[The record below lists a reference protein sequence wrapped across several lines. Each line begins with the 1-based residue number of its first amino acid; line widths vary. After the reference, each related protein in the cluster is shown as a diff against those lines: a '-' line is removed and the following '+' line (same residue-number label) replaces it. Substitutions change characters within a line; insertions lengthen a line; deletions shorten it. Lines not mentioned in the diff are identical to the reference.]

1 MGPAL
6 KIDVMAQHV
15 AVKWNRKMQRFTPVM
30 LTNGRKAAIYNSII
44 RIDMLKLFESI
55 SMRKTI
61 YFILL
66 ITVFLTG
73 TAKLQAADLE
83 DGFFDLAWKTDL
95 SQTDGFRKISE
106 NVNVSYFINPKRA
119 YKIADVKIMDV
130 LYGSFANQFFAVYIN
145 IEAIDVFAQLRRYIN
160 HKYGPP
166 KKKFINMAKPD
177 QQTVYQWKYKK
188 TKIKLKIYRNRENM
202 KMAFYFTPLSV
213 QVNEE
218 QQEAFQENNRKPIFP
233 LNETRMQQAEELRDL
248 MRF

>member
-1 MGPAL
+1 
-6 KIDVMAQHV
+6 
-15 AVKWNRKMQRFTPVM
+15 M
-30 LTNGRKAAIYNSII
+30 LR
-44 RIDMLKLFESI
+44 LFESI

-66 ITVFLTG
+66 ITVFLMGTG
-73 TAKLQAADLE
+73 KLQAADLK

-145 IEAIDVFAQLRRYIN
+145 IEAIDVFAQLRKHIN
-160 HKYGPP
+160 QKYGSP
-166 KKKFINMAKPD
+166 KRKIINMAQPD
-177 QQTVYQWKYKK
+177 QQTIYQWKYKK
-188 TKIKLKIYRNRENM
+188 TKIKLKSYRNKNAM
-202 KMAFYFTPLSV
+202 KMAFYYTPLSV

-218 QQEAFQENNRKPIFP
+218 QQEAFQETNRRPLFP
-233 LNETRMQQAEELRDL
+233 LNETRMQQAKEMRDL

>member
-1 MGPAL
+1 
-6 KIDVMAQHV
+6 
-15 AVKWNRKMQRFTPVM
+15 
-30 LTNGRKAAIYNSII
+30 
-44 RIDMLKLFESI
+44 ESI

-61 YFILL
+61 YFLLL

-73 TAKLQAADLE
+73 AATLPAADLK

-106 NVNVSYFINPKRA
+106 NLNVSYFINPKRA

-130 LYGSFANQFFAVYIN
+130 LYGSFVNQFFAVYIN
-145 IEAIDVFAQLRRYIN
+145 IEAIDVFTQLRRHIN
-160 HKYGPP
+160 QKYGPP
-166 KKKFINMAKPD
+166 KRKIINMAQPD
-177 QQTVYQWKYKK
+177 QQTIYQWKYEK

-202 KMAFYFTPLSV
+202 KMAFYYTPLSV
-213 QVNEE
+213 QVNED
-218 QQEAFQENNRKPIFP
+218 QQEAFQETNRRPIFP

>member
-1 MGPAL
+1 MNAWG
-6 KIDVMAQHV
+6 Q
-15 AVKWNRKMQRFTPVM
+15 VKMKRFTPVM
-30 LTNGRKAAIYNSII
+30 LTNGPKADIFNLII
-44 RIDMLKLFESI
+44 RIHILRLLESI

-66 ITVFLTG
+66 ITVFLAG
-73 TAKLQAADLE
+73 TAKLQAADLK

-95 SQTDGFRKISE
+95 SQIEGFKKISE

-145 IEAIDVFAQLRRYIN
+145 IEAIDVFAQLRRHIN
-160 HKYGPP
+160 QKYGLPR
-166 KKKFINMAKPD
+166 KKITNMAQPD

-188 TKIKLKIYRNRENM
+188 TKIKLKIYRNRDSM
-202 KMAFYFTPLSV
+202 KMAFYHTPLSV
-213 QVNEE
+213 QVNEK
-218 QQEAFQENNRKPIFP
+218 QQEAFQETDRKPIFP
-233 LNETRMQQAEELRDL
+233 LNETRMQQATELRDL